1 MEPQTQL
8 ILALVITIF
17 LTSLIVWAAQW
28 IKRNR
33 EKHPEVYE
41 SRGVIGGLIYLIL
54 NIGDF

>member
-41 SRGVIGGLIYLIL
+41 SRGVIGALIYLVL